1 MKLMTFNV
9 HSQPDAAPAPL
20 HSLVR
25 GILAEMPDVIALQE
39 VNQSADAPLA
49 DASLLEGLFP
59 LQTSVPL
66 RADNHA
72 ARAAR
77 LLRLCGIAC
86 SWVYLPMKRG
96 YDRYDEGLAL
106 LAVNRRITWAESR
119 LLSRSAAYDS
129 WKTRYALA
137 VRVEGLTDWFCCLH
151 MGRWGDEAEPF
162 AAQWRALST
171 FADAAGAGP
180 RWLMGDFNA
189 PSGQRG
195 EGYDLIAASGWH
207 DAWALARQR
216 LGHATISGPIDG
228 WQDSPGGLRID
239 HIWCSRPAEISTAIT
254 LFDGLRHPVISD
266 HFGLMIDAQ
275 TGTSPAFPYSGNP
288 SRTP

>member
-1 MKLMTFNV
+1 M
-9 HSQPDAAPAPL
+9 
-20 HSLVR
+20 
-25 GILAEMPDVIALQE
+25 
-39 VNQSADAPLA
+39 NQSADAPLA

-96 YDRYDEGLAL
+96 YNRYDEGLAL
-106 LAVNRRITWAESR
+106 LALNRRITWAESR

-266 HFGLMIDAQ
+266 HFGVMIDAQ